1 MNKGRAAGKRLPCS
15 EDPGQRGQ
23 ERWESKASCKWMDF
37 NAGFVLGMVGGT
49 AGLTLGDTERGRV
62 SGKGL
67 QAPSLSPGQDCKRG
81 QPEPVTLLDKD
92 VTRHSALC
100 GWQYP
105 TLGRWAGLWMVR
117 TASGDDCIAP
127 SDHAQ
132 VKSLRRIITSG
143 EKSGLFN
150 RRTGGFYLRLL

>member
-1 MNKGRAAGKRLPCS
+1 MRTQDREDKKAGRVKPHANG
-15 EDPGQRGQ
+15 
-23 ERWESKASCKWMDF
+23 MDF
-37 NAGFVLGMVGGT
+37 NVGFVLGMVGGT

-67 QAPSLSPGQDCKRG
+67 QAPSLSRGQDCERG
-81 QPEPVTLLDKD
+81 QPEPMTLLDRD

-105 TLGRWAGLWMVR
+105 TPGRWAGQWMVK

-127 SDHAQ
+127 SDYTR

-143 EKSGLFN
+143 EKSRVFN